1 MTRQRVLVDVE
12 LCQSHGVCENE
23 APDYFEVPKRGPV
36 RVLREFAPDG
46 EPALLAAVRYCPT
59 HAISLEPLPVA
70 AAAADDAG
78 LRDGARDGL
87 REPAPTAPDTLQSEG
102 VDDELSAS

>member
-36 RVLREFAPDG
+36 RVLREFAPDA

-59 HAISLEPLPVA
+59 HAISLQPLPSA
-70 AAAADDAG
+70 AVTADEAG

-87 REPAPTAPDTLQSEG
+87 REPAASVPDAVQSEG